1 MTPAATV
8 PAANAEAEEIVLT
21 LLMKPPQDPYPLYA
35 RLREIAPIH
44 KASVAPFWTLCRYDD
59 ISKMVKERRFIRD
72 VDDTR
77 RRSGQATDLERP
89 FTRSQQQ
96 WFVFTNPPEYQPK
109 RALYNTAFNRSFV
122 DTLRPLLTQFVDE
135 LLDEAA
141 ERGQMEVIGGLGFEL
156 TVRAVCHVLGFP
168 RENADLLIDWAE
180 MVEGAFEPLAT
191 DHFKNEADRRT
202 VELEAFLREV
212 VGHERRNPGDN
223 LLGRLVSADKENAIS
238 EDELIANV
246 PLVFSAG
253 MDTTTHFIGNAV
265 HSFMRNRDQWE
276 LFCTDPDALV
286 KNAVEELIRYDSS
299 VQSSPPLRLAAE
311 DVEIGGVTIA
321 KGDGVI
327 PFFGAAHRDP
337 DRYEHPDRL
346 DITRKDIHTLAFG
359 GGLHIC
365 LGQHLARAEAQI
377 ALAQLAKRFPNLEL
391 TGPEPTWR
399 LHGANNRTLD
409 KLFVEL
415 KP

>member
-1 MTPAATV
+1 MNATETASAAHE
-8 PAANAEAEEIVLT
+8 EAEQIVLT
-21 LLMKPPQDPYPLYA
+21 LLTNPPQDPYPLYA
-35 RLREIAPIH
+35 RLREVGPIH
-44 KASVAPFWTLCRYDD
+44 RASVAPFWTMCRYDD
-59 ISKMVKERRFIRD
+59 ISKLMKERRFIRD

-89 FTRSQQQ
+89 FTRSQQH

-109 RALYNTAFNRSFV
+109 RALYNTAFNRSYV
-122 DTLRPLLTQFVDE
+122 DTLRPWLTSFVDE
-135 LLDEAA
+135 LLDKAE
-141 ERGQMEVIGGLGFEL
+141 ERGEIEVIKDFGFEL
-156 TVRAVCHVLGFP
+156 TVRVICQVLGVP
-168 RENADLLIDWAE
+168 RENADLLIDWAD

-191 DHFKNEADRRT
+191 EHFKAEADRRT
-202 VELEAFLREV
+202 VKLEAFLRDLV
-212 VGHERRNPGDN
+212 AKARRDPGDD
-223 LLGRLVSADKENAIS
+223 LIGRLISADKEGQIS

-253 MDTTTHFIGNAV
+253 IDTTTHFIGNAV

-276 LFCTDPDALV
+276 LFLTDPDGLV

-299 VQSSPPLRLAAE
+299 VQSSPPLRLASE
-311 DVEIGGVTIA
+311 DIEIGGVTIA

-337 DRYEHPDRL
+337 DRYENPDKL

-365 LGQHLARAEAQI
+365 LGQHLARAEAQV
-377 ALAQLAKRFPNLEL
+377 ALAQLAKRFPEMQL

-415 KP
+415 NP